1 MHIPWTTPEL
11 EIKPL
16 QTIDVLIVED
26 ESRLAEIY
34 AEFIRSH
41 FQFRA
46 VGIAAS
52 LDEAR
57 QMMQSLK
64 PRLVLL
70 DNYLP
75 DGRGIELMEDIVS
88 FNYNCRV
95 IFITAA
101 SDMETCAK
109 AIRYGTF
116 DYIIKPVSYE
126 RLRQSLERF
135 VRVLNAQQSSDHVN
149 QHRVDEMFNL
159 HSKNFQYERHS
170 KGIEELTLKRIMDIF
185 SIDGKNHTADSV
197 AKEVGTS
204 KTTARRYLEY
214 CVETRFLM
222 VEISY
227 GKIGRPERIYKKNE
241 V

>member
-1 MHIPWTTPEL
+1 
-11 EIKPL
+11 L

-26 ESRLAEIY
+26 ESRLAEIH
-34 AEFIRSH
+34 AEFIRNH

-46 VGIAAS
+46 VGIASS
-52 LDEAR
+52 LEEAR
-57 QMMQSLK
+57 RMMQTLK

-109 AIRYGTF
+109 AIRFGTF
-116 DYIIKPVSYE
+116 DYIIKPVSYD
-126 RLRQSLERF
+126 RLRRSLERF
-135 VRVLNAQQSSDHVN
+135 VRVLNAQQASDHVN

-185 SIDGKNHTADSV
+185 SGEGKTHTADSV
-197 AKEVGTS
+197 AKEIGTS

-214 CVETRFLM
+214 CVETRFLL

-227 GKIGRPERIYKKNE
+227 GKIGRPERIYKKNA
-241 V
+241 

>member
-1 MHIPWTTPEL
+1 MAPEL
-11 EIKPL
+11 EIKSL

-26 ESRLAEIY
+26 ESRLAENH
-34 AEFIRSH
+34 AEFIRNH

-46 VGIAAS
+46 VGIAAN
-52 LDEAR
+52 LGEAR

-75 DGRGIELMEDIVS
+75 DGWGIELMEDIVS

-126 RLRQSLERF
+126 RLRRSLERF

-185 SIDGKNHTADSV
+185 SVDGKTHTADSV

-214 CVETRFLM
+214 CVETRFLA

-227 GKIGRPERIYKKNE
+227 GKIGRPERIYKKNG